1 MNSVMR
7 SKRKESM
14 AANSR
19 NTAFTLIELLV
30 VIAIIALLAAML
42 LPALGWAKE
51 AGKSA
56 VCKSNL
62 RQMGIALTMY
72 GNDYN
77 HFPYIIN
84 TPQRLVWF
92 TQIGEY
98 LGMGSWFLCPSY
110 RYEISH
116 RWLWDTFSSR
126 NCYAYNGFGTAARFA
141 GWQTPSRI
149 TPTNVL
155 GLGGSVEKDLPP
167 PPPVK
172 VSRIRA
178 PSDMLA
184 IGDSLVF
191 RLRPESK
198 DGITTLQLCPS
209 DTFRKQTPRHGK
221 GINIVMVDG
230 HVEFVSL
237 EKLGARTPQARKRW
251 NNDNRPHPE
260 TWEPP
265 PAPLESE

>member
-1 MNSVMR
+1 
-7 SKRKESM
+7 M
-14 AANSR
+14 AANER
-19 NTAFTLIELLV
+19 NRAFTLIELLV
-30 VIAIIALLAAML
+30 VIAIISLLAAML
-42 LPALGWAKE
+42 LPALGRAKE

-62 RQMGIALTMY
+62 RQMGIALTLY
-72 GNDYN
+72 GDDYN

-110 RYEISH
+110 RYELSH
-116 RWLWDTFSSR
+116 GWWGEMFSSR
-126 NCYAYNGFGTAARFA
+126 NCYAYNGFGTAARYG
-141 GWQTPSRI
+141 GWRTPHS
-149 TPTNVL
+149 TNVL
-155 GLGGSVEKDLPP
+155 GLGGSVLKKNLPP

-191 RLRPESK
+191 RQTPESK
-198 DGITTLQLCPS
+198 SGITTLQLCPS
-209 DTFRKQTPRHGK
+209 DTFREQTPRHGK

-237 EKLGARTPQARKRW
+237 AKLGARTPQARKRW

-265 PAPLESE
+265 PVETD

>member
-1 MNSVMR
+1 MLDSVMNIVMR
-7 SKRKESM
+7 SKRKETM
-14 AANSR
+14 AANGR
-19 NTAFTLIELLV
+19 NRAFTLIELLV

-42 LPALGWAKE
+42 LPALRWAKE

-62 RQMGIALTMY
+62 RQMGIALTLY
-72 GNDYN
+72 GDDYN

-84 TPQRLVWF
+84 DPQRLVWF

-116 RWLWDTFSSR
+116 RWLWGVFYSR
-126 NCYAYNGFGTAARFA
+126 NCYAYNGFGTAARFTQWRTSGA
-141 GWQTPSRI
+141 
-149 TPTNVL
+149 TNVL
-155 GLGGSVEKDLPP
+155 GLGGSVLKKDMPP
-167 PPPVK
+167 LPVK

-191 RLRPESK
+191 RLTPESEH
-198 DGITTLQLCPS
+198 GITTLQLCPS

-237 EKLGARTPQARKRW
+237 KKLGARTPQARRRW

-265 PAPLESE
+265 PVETD

>member
-7 SKRKESM
+7 SKRKEST
-14 AANSR
+14 AANSK

-30 VIAIIALLAAML
+30 VIAIISILAAML
-42 LPALGWAKE
+42 LPALSQAKE

-72 GNDYN
+72 GDDYN

-84 TPQRLVWF
+84 TPQRFVWF

-116 RWLWDTFSSR
+116 RWLWDAFYSQ
-126 NCYAYNGFGTAARFA
+126 NCYAYNGFGTAARFS
-141 GWQTPSRI
+141 GWRTSHA
-149 TPTNVL
+149 TNVL
-155 GLGGSVEKDLPP
+155 GLGGSVLKKNLPP

-172 VSRIRA
+172 VSRIRV

-191 RLRPESK
+191 RQTPESK
-198 DGITTLQLCPS
+198 NGITTLQLCPS

-221 GINIVMVDG
+221 GISIVMVDG

-251 NNDNRPHPE
+251 NNDNRPHPG